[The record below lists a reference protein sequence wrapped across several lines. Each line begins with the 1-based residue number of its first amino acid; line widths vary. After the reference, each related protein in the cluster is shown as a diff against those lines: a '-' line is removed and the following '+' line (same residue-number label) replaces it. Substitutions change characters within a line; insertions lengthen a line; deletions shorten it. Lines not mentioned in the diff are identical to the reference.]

1 MDILPE
7 SEQPDSILTGDE
19 QVYLDCFLSIVHSL
33 LGLALP

>member
-7 SEQPDSILTGDE
+7 SEQSNSILTGYQ

-33 LGLALP
+33 LGLSLS